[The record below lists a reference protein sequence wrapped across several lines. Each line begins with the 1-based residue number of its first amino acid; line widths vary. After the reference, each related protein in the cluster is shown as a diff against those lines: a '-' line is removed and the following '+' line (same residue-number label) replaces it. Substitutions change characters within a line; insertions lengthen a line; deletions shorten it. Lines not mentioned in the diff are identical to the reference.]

1 MTILRSSSCNHTSA
15 EHIALPPGC
24 VGGHSNVLTT
34 RAACDKA
41 VTIAAS
47 VNVGANTTGKGLSVG
62 KGASVLAYP
71 PQAPS
76 RNDRGGGVGAG
87 SHAGSASHAQIPYI
101 YIYMYRYMH
110 TSMSMYMHIA
120 YSCAWTCTWTS
131 CTCTVRTICACAY
144 AYVHA
149 YVRKYNVSECTTN
162 YPRVAAMPAHSTE
175 AQSKP

>member
-47 VNVGANTTGKGLSVG
+47 VNVGANTTCKGLSVG

-76 RNDRGGGVGAG
+76 RNDRGGGGGRV
-87 SHAGSASHAQIPYI
+87 SCRLCITRTDTLHIHIHVQVHAHVDVYVYAHCIF
-101 YIYMYRYMH
+101 MCMD
-110 TSMSMYMHIA
+110 MYMDIM
-120 YSCAWTCTWTS
+120 YVDSKNNMCMCICICSC
-131 CTCTVRTICACAY
+131 ICAK
-144 AYVHA
+144 VQRFRMHN
-149 YVRKYNVSECTTN
+149 KL
-162 YPRVAAMPAHSTE
+162 P
-175 AQSKP
+175 